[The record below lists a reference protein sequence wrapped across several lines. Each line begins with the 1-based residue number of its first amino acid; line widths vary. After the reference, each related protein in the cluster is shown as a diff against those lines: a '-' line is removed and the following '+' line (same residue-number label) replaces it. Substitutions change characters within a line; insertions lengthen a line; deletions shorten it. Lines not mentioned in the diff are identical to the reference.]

1 MGYRLFFCCM
11 LLLNTMSL
19 KAETVEVGI
28 EPYVAGIE
36 SPEALRDQ
44 VAEFLQTAL
53 NGEYMG
59 VAPDDIEVAVSNLDP
74 RLRLS
79 KCNAPLRQEITSPR
93 PYGSNV
99 SVKVNCDAPKPWTIY
114 VPARVDT
121 FAEVAVLARSLA
133 RGSILTEDDVV
144 LRRMS
149 TSQGGFGLV
158 LDPQQVIGKELKR
171 RLEAGDPVRLSHI
184 KAPLV
189 VRKGDRVLLEAS
201 TSGVSVVTTGTA
213 LANGEVGEQIRVRNE
228 KSARIID
235 AQVTAPGK
243 ARVAL

>member
-1 MGYRLFFCCM
+1 MGHRLFLCFA
-11 LLLNTMSL
+11 LLFLAITTRADDAAHL
-19 KAETVEVGI
+19 D
-28 EPYVAGIE
+28 GIE
-36 SPEALRDQ
+36 SPEALRSQ
-44 VAEFLQTAL
+44 VEAYLQDEL

-59 VAPDDIEVAVSNLDP
+59 VAPDDIEVTASNLDA
-74 RLRLS
+74 RLRLA
-79 KCNAPLRQEITSPR
+79 KCATPLRQEITSPR

-133 RGSILTEDDVV
+133 RGAVLAREDVV

-149 TSQGGFGLV
+149 TSQGGFGLI
-158 LDPQQVIGKELKR
+158 LDPQQAIGKELKR
-171 RLEAGDPVRLSHI
+171 RLEAGEPVRVSHI
-184 KAPLV
+184 KAPQV
-189 VRKGDRVLLEAS
+189 IRKGDRVVLEAS

-213 LANGEVGEQIRVRNE
+213 LANGEVGEQIRIRNE
-228 KSARIID
+228 KSERVVD
-235 AQVTAPGK
+235 AEVVAPGK